1 MLETSKKREKERG
14 AIVVEATIS
23 LSMFIFMIYTLLSV
37 VSICFIQAK
46 MSTSLD
52 AAAKEISQYTYLLYE
67 TGIMDYQDELTGKG
81 AENGKS
87 VAEGLSSLV
96 GALSDGTEHIQS
108 GDFSGLASDIES
120 GVTTVNDLAEKFGD
134 QIKDP
139 KTLIMGLASMAGSEA
154 LEYGKSALGSL
165 LARCLMEKNL
175 AESPGED
182 PNEFLERY
190 HVVNGLDG
198 LDFQGTSL
206 MNPANE
212 DEIQLVVTYKVKV
225 VQLLNIDVDFTFTQ
239 CAKTKAWGSGISLD
253 PERNKPKEEEEEESL
268 WDSTDDTER
277 GEKIIEKEKEKFAYT
292 NAGNKYGFHGYNPD
306 ENKFV
311 IIRSINTLLPSYS
324 TPAEIRG
331 EISEA
336 YSKVMKASD
345 AESPISMLNQQG
357 SKEEVVSEKETRKY
371 EIIIVIPQNGD
382 IAMVQQTARDFMEL
396 NPEITVTVKQGYGE
410 YHVPTDSGDQN
421 KTEGE

>member
-225 VQLLNIDVDFTFTQ
+225 V
-239 CAKTKAWGSGISLD
+239 
-253 PERNKPKEEEEEESL
+253 
-268 WDSTDDTER
+268 
-277 GEKIIEKEKEKFAYT
+277 
-292 NAGNKYGFHGYNPD
+292 
-306 ENKFV
+306 
-311 IIRSINTLLPSYS
+311 
-324 TPAEIRG
+324 
-331 EISEA
+331 
-336 YSKVMKASD
+336 
-345 AESPISMLNQQG
+345 
-357 SKEEVVSEKETRKY
+357 
-371 EIIIVIPQNGD
+371 
-382 IAMVQQTARDFMEL
+382 
-396 NPEITVTVKQGYGE
+396 
-410 YHVPTDSGDQN
+410 
-421 KTEGE
+421 

>member
-268 WDSTDDTER
+268 WDIKSTTLRGQQIVAKERAKRKFPYVGEGFDGYDAAKNQLTTIISLNTFEKSYQTVSLIKSKIKSFYDVLKDDIPES
-277 GEKIIEKEKEKFAYT
+277 IEVQDAS
-292 NAGNKYGFHGYNPD
+292 GNVK
-306 ENKFV
+306 
-311 IIRSINTLLPSYS
+311 TLSAPK
-324 TPAEIRG
+324 G
-331 EISEA
+331 
-336 YSKVMKASD
+336 
-345 AESPISMLNQQG
+345 
-357 SKEEVVSEKETRKY
+357 TRKY
-371 EIIIVIPQNGD
+371 QIIVIIPENANREYLDKAIAQLKNERKDLD
-382 IAMVQQTARDFMEL
+382 IIVE
-396 NPEITVTVKQGYGE
+396 QGYGE
-410 YHVPTDSGDQN
+410 YHAPEEPDNQN
-421 KTEGE
+421 QTEGEK